1 MKRIFLDQSIVILP
15 LLVGLFF
22 LSVAGTART
31 PSMSARPPTVESWAP
46 AARHQAEAAAA
57 ENQAAAEAAARIP
70 KEARVQNPL

>member
-1 MKRIFLDQSIVILP
+1 MKRIILDQSIVILP

-46 AARHQAEAAAA
+46 AARHQAEAAA
-57 ENQAAAEAAARIP
+57 ENHAAAEAAARIP

>member
-1 MKRIFLDQSIVILP
+1 MKRIILDQPIVILP
-15 LLVGLFF
+15 FLVGLFF

-46 AARHQAEAAAA
+46 AARPQAEAAA

>member
-1 MKRIFLDQSIVILP
+1 MKRIILDQPIVILP
-15 LLVGLFF
+15 FLVGLFF

-31 PSMSARPPTVESWAP
+31 PSMSARPPIVESWAP
-46 AARHQAEAAAA
+46 AARHQAEAAA